1 MQMTQHPLVGQ
12 WRLVRY
18 EAIGPNVDVAAP
30 AHRVGFLLY
39 SPDGWMAEAI
49 QIRPDNS
56 SVAPTSL
63 FYCGRYE
70 IDGVKVVHIPAFHTH
85 ADSVGH
91 RLERTFHIED
101 GANANHFT
109 LIAPRPDGAVH
120 LHWERLE
127 P

>member
-1 MQMTQHPLVGQ
+1 MAQHPLVGQ

-18 EAIGPNVDVAAP
+18 ELIGPNVDVTAP
-30 AHRVGFLLY
+30 AQRVGFLLY

-49 QIRPDNS
+49 QVRPDDS
-56 SVAPTSL
+56 DAAPSSL

-70 IDGVKVVHIPAFHTH
+70 IEGAKVIHIPAFHTH
-85 ADSVGH
+85 AASVGH
-91 RLERTFHIED
+91 RLERSFHIDD
-101 GANANHFT
+101 GAGTAHFT